1 MIVVII
7 NRKEARLLN
16 TYPGYVRKPHY
27 YETDQ
32 MAIIHHANYIR
43 WFEEARVDM
52 LDFLGFPYEKMEELG
67 IIVPVLSVNC
77 EYKEMIRYGQT
88 IVIKVYITS
97 YTGSRLNFQYE
108 IIDEKDNRLLTTG
121 ESKHCFLAKEK
132 QRLINLKKAFPTI
145 HELFESWLATNQK
158 LGI

>member
-1 MIVVII
+1 MSFTISQ
-7 NRKEARLLN
+7 RKEANLLS
-16 TYPGYVRKPHY
+16 TYPGYTRKPHY

-77 EYKEMIRYGQT
+77 EYKEMIRYGQA
-88 IVIKVYITS
+88 VLIKVYIVN
-97 YTGSRLNFQYE
+97 YTGTRLNFQYE
-108 IIDEKDNRLLTTG
+108 IIDQKNQHLLTTG
-121 ESKHCFLAKEK
+121 ESKHCFLAKET
-132 QRLINLKKAFPTI
+132 QRLINLKKSFPTI
-145 HELFESWLATNQK
+145 HELFEKCFLANQK
-158 LGI
+158 IN